1 MEDLILEIKT
11 PGLHRYYAINKEFTR
26 IGRAFDN
33 DIILSE
39 PTVAAHHLQ
48 IHRHGDEIR
57 LENFA
62 SVNPTQF
69 DSNSRVDMSD
79 SALPTEFKLGRISA
93 RLLRRDESVSETR
106 PLAGNGRSF
115 HLFDNAIWAFLLPVI
130 CLIVGGLNYYLDS
143 HSLLKWGSLFAS
155 LLRDTALSLTGYI
168 VALAIIERLLVNRW
182 EARLVT
188 ICVCLAYL
196 LSVAATILV
205 ELLMYMFSSLLPS
218 TLFTLGWILIFIP
231 AAISLYLIHIS
242 HLRTGRSILLALFIT
257 SPFAFPAIMDSP
269 VLRYLTQDFSATA
282 NYHKTLN
289 PLNWHLSETVSVTI
303 FIEQAQA
310 LEAGEFVD

>member
-11 PGLHRYYAINKEFTR
+11 RGLHRYHVINKDFIR

-48 IHRHGDEIR
+48 IRRDGDEIS
-57 LENFA
+57 LENLA

-69 DSNSRVDMSD
+69 DTEFRVNISD
-79 SALPTEFKLGRISA
+79 TALPVEFKLGRISA
-93 RLLRRDESVSETR
+93 RLLRRDQSVSETR
-106 PLAGNGRSF
+106 SLTGNGRSF
-115 HLFDNAIWAFLLPVI
+115 HLFDNAIWAFLLPIV
-130 CLIVGGLNYYLDS
+130 CLIVSGLSYYLDS
-143 HSLLKWGSLFAS
+143 HSQLKWGSLFAFV
-155 LLRDTALSLTGYI
+155 LRDTALSLAAYT

-188 ICVCLAYL
+188 ICVCLTYL
-196 LSVAATILV
+196 VFVVATILV
-205 ELLMYMFSSLLPS
+205 EQLMYLFSSPWPS
-218 TLFTLGWILIFIP
+218 TLFTLGWVLVFIP
-231 AAISLYLIHIS
+231 ATISLYLIHIS
-242 HLRTGRSILLALFIT
+242 HLRTGRGVLLALFIS
-257 SPFAFPAIMDSP
+257 SPFALPTIMDSP
-269 VLRYLTQDFSATA
+269 VLGYLTQDFSASA
-282 NYHKTLN
+282 KYHKTLN
-289 PLNWHLSETVSVTI
+289 PINWHLSETVSVTI